1 MTVDSCPPPRD
12 ASRGGNKH
20 GREFA
25 EERAARPELARRVP
39 EVLPL
44 DREVCESS
52 GDAKDERVKLDK
64 VARGD
69 EGVVR
74 LGRCAE
80 FLEEL
85 LRKGL

>member
-1 MTVDSCPPPRD
+1 MEINTD
-12 ASRGGNKH
+12 ANLPKS
-20 GREFA
+20 A
-25 EERAARPELARRVP
+25 PLAQSWARRVP

-44 DREVCESS
+44 DREVRESS